1 MLRERGVYAVAY
13 HAGMARQEREAVQ
26 EAFMEDGADVIVGT
40 IAFGMGIDK
49 SNVRFVFHYDISDSV
64 HSYYQEIAAGPDATG
79 NRRRPSSST
88 ARRISASALL
98 RGHRPGGRGR
108 RRAGRRSSRR
118 AGRSRRSR
126 RAGRGDGAFAVEA
139 RECPA
144 PCGFCDN
151 CEAGAVAEAGD
162 EPFALGSRVAD
173 DSWGEGLVQRYERDK
188 MVVLFDDVGYKTLD
202 VGLVTQRRLLEPAD

>member
-1 MLRERGVYAVAY
+1 MLRERGVHAVAY
-13 HAGMARQEREAVQ
+13 HAGMAGHEREAVQ

-64 HSYYQEIAAGPDATG
+64 DSYYQEIGRAGRDGKPAKAVLFLPPRG
-79 NRRRPSSST
+79 SRHP
-88 ARRISASALL
+88 ALL
-98 RGHRPGGRGR
+98 RRHRLGGRGR

-188 MVVLFDDVGYKTLD
+188 MVVLFDVGYKTLD
-202 VGLVTQRRLLEPAD
+202 VGLVTERRLLEPAD